1 MIPLSSLR
9 GASFVL
15 LLSLAGCGASAPG
28 ATLDASP
35 ADAPIADV
43 PVTAPVD
50 APVSPADAPIA
61 DAGTPAAD
69 LGATADVPA
78 ASLPPTTGAA
88 DIERWLAT
96 GAYRAWRCEAERH
109 AARPGSA
116 HSANRICTNERL
128 SASEGAGEFPVGS
141 AAVKELFNNA
151 GALTGYAVSVRV
163 REGGGGAGWYWYER
177 LAPGRVV
184 ADSTGERGGARTI
197 CVSCHDGA
205 PRDQVYTVVR

>member
-1 MIPLSSLR
+1 MIPPNALR
-9 GASFVL
+9 AAWFAVFF
-15 LLSLAGCGASAPG
+15 SLAGCGASAPG
-28 ATLDASP
+28 VVPDASVP
-35 ADAPIADV
+35 DASIPDASA
-43 PVTAPVD
+43 APTD
-50 APVSPADAPIA
+50 TPLA
-61 DAGTPAAD
+61 DAGGAATD
-69 LGATADVPA
+69 LGATDDVVA
-78 ASLPPTTGAA
+78 ASPPPTTGAA

-96 GAYRAWRCEAERH
+96 GAYRAWRCEPERH

-116 HSANRICTNERL
+116 HSANRICTNEAL
-128 SASEGAGEFPVGS
+128 SASEGAGEFPVGA

-163 REGGGGAGWYWYER
+163 RAGGGGAGWYWYER

-184 ADSTGERGGARTI
+184 ADSTGDRGGARTI

>member
-1 MIPLSSLR
+1 MPPWGKLSTSN
-9 GASFVL
+9 S
-15 LLSLAGCGASAPG
+15 PG
-28 ATLDASP
+28 A
-35 ADAPIADV
+35 
-43 PVTAPVD
+43 
-50 APVSPADAPIA
+50 
-61 DAGTPAAD
+61 G
-69 LGATADVPA
+69 
-78 ASLPPTTGAA
+78 
-88 DIERWLAT
+88 R
-96 GAYRAWRCEAERH
+96 
-109 AARPGSA
+109 
-116 HSANRICTNERL
+116 
-128 SASEGAGEFPVGS
+128 GS